1 MKIAGGE
8 NMNSNALYLFD
19 KEMEETPDEVILA
32 QEVTAEN
39 P

>member
-8 NMNSNALYLFD
+8 NMNSNALYSFD
-19 KEMEETPDEVILA
+19 KDMEKESGEVTAA
-32 QEVTAEN
+32 QEVTAVN